1 MEITRKILLDL
12 GFSDSDTIS
21 DMFFPRLERRENN
34 PESAI
39 IIKKDYSDSS
49 FSEIT
54 WEVTCYRCNNDGSKE
69 KSIVAN
75 GINSMDELKQ
85 CTDLCGIIL

>member
-1 MEITRKILLDL
+1 MEITRDILLNL
-12 GFSDSDTIS
+12 GFSDSNSIPDL
-21 DMFFPRLERRENN
+21 FFPRLERRGSD
-34 PESAI
+34 PESVI
-39 IIKKDYSDSS
+39 ILKKDYSESS
-49 FSEIT
+49 LSEIT

-69 KSIVAN
+69 KSIIAN